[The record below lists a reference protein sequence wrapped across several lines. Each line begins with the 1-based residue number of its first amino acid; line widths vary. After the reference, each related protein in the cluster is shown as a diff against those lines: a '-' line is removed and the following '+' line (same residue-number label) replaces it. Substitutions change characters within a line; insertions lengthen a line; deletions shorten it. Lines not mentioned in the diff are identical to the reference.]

1 MTLALKL
8 MVDRTEYLIGEIVRL
23 EQVHL
28 DAGAFLLAKA
38 GNIPGNIFRLANSGS
53 PALTIRSNND
63 SNI

>member
-38 GNIPGNIFRLANSGS
+38 GNIPGEYIPLGELGITGVDN
-53 PALTIRSNND
+53 TVKQ
-63 SNI
+63 